1 MSMLNIDDSVGM
13 IQKVSKN
20 GVESWRL
27 VEDKI
32 NKIDI
37 TKKYGKRYHVKSK
50 FYPLDAEDVDSNTE
64 MMENAVNKGYIFTSE
79 VFGLNDIT
87 RPFAERWVKFA
98 NQNPDKIGGI
108 GDLLE

>member
-1 MSMLNIDDSVGM
+1 MLNIGDSVGM

-20 GVESWRL
+20 GVETWRL

-37 TKKYGKRYHVKSK
+37 TKKYGRRYHVKSK
-50 FYPLDAEDVDSNTE
+50 FYPLDAEDIDSNTE
-64 MMENAVNKGYIFTSE
+64 MMEDAVNKGYIFTSE

-87 RPFAERWVKFA
+87 RSFAERWIKWA
-98 NQNPDKIGGI
+98 NENPDKIGGI
-108 GDLLE
+108 DDLLE

>member
-1 MSMLNIDDSVGM
+1 MLNIDDSVGM

-87 RPFAERWVKFA
+87 RPFAERWVEFA

>member
-1 MSMLNIDDSVGM
+1 MLNIGDSVGM

-37 TKKYGKRYHVKSK
+37 TKKYGRRYHVKSK
-50 FYPLDAEDVDSNTE
+50 FYPLDAEDVDGNTE
-64 MMENAVNKGYIFTSE
+64 MMKNAVNKGYIFTSE

-87 RPFAERWVKFA
+87 RPFAERWVKYA
-98 NQNPDKIGGI
+98 NENPSKIGGI